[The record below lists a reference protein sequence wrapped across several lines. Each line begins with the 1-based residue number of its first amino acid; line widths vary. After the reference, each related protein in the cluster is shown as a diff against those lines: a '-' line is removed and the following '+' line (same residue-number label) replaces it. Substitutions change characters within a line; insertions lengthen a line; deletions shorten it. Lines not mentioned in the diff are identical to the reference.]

1 MTILLA
7 QILILSAIAFIASA
21 YVAAYREVKKMSHRY
36 EKGLNLEDFGWMQD
50 NMLVYGSWRHI
61 ESNALLL
68 PSVTRQCFELRT
80 PTIESGDYHY
90 RPVTQVNENGT
101 MEKYTIPFPILKEDI
116 IKLDALVTI
125 QTLKPNQHEIYLQSV
140 VS

>member
-7 QILILSAIAFIASA
+7 QILILSAIAFIAFA

-36 EKGLNLEDFGWMQD
+36 DKGLILEDYGWTQD

-80 PTIESGDYHY
+80 QRVESGDYHY
-90 RPVTQVNENGT
+90 EPVTQVNEQGT
-101 MEKYTIPFPILKEDI
+101 MEKYIIPFPILKQD
-116 IKLDALVTI
+116 LDNLDRLVTV
-125 QTLKPNQHEIYLQSV
+125 QALKPNQHEIYMQSV
-140 VS
+140 L